1 MNADANAASAKR
13 KNLDRLLR
21 PRHVVYI
28 GGQRTEAGIRGVVES
43 GFTGEVWAVNPK
55 HQSIGDRPCFSSV
68 AELPAP
74 PDAAFIAVPREPTID
89 IVRQLAKVGAG
100 GAVCYAA
107 GYGEIDAAGQALQD
121 ELTLAAGDVAVLG
134 PNCYG
139 FVNYVDKVAIWPHK
153 AAQRDVERG
162 PAFTAQ
168 SGNVALNLMF
178 NQRGVPFSYVIS
190 TGNEAVLGTSDFIE
204 ALLDDPRVT
213 AIGLYIE
220 AIRDVAGF
228 SRAAAR
234 ALEQGV
240 PIVALKAGKSAE
252 ARRVAMTH
260 TGSLSGSEAAYAA
273 LFERLAISRAD
284 SPAMLLEQLK
294 ALSITGPLPGNRI
307 AVFTCSG
314 GESAL
319 VSDLAARHG
328 LALPQPSQAQ
338 HEALR
343 EVLPDF
349 ANIVNP
355 LDYNTA
361 IWGQREPLE
370 RVFTAIMAKG
380 YDAAIL
386 IIDYLKDAGFYHM
399 NDAAIDALAA
409 AMKTTGCLALHGCSL
424 SESVTGEAQARMVAA
439 GIAPLQ
445 GLDHA
450 IAAVGAAAAYGA
462 RRRAIFENGGAAS
475 VALPPARP
483 VIDGARVL
491 DEHASKQRLAAY
503 GLAVPDGRIADAAG
517 AADAVEAVG
526 YPVVVRALSAELS
539 HKSEAGAVHLGLANA
554 GEVADAVAA
563 MGEALGIGRFLVEP
577 MIEDAVCELIVGVS
591 QDPALGLVLVVGGG
605 GVLVEALRDT
615 TALLLPT
622 DRASVAR
629 AIGGL
634 NAAVLLAGVRGRP
647 PGDVEAAIDAVLA
660 VADFAEANRDRL
672 AELDVNPLIVGSEG
686 RGAIAVDALIR
697 IAHQ

>member
-1 MNADANAASAKR
+1 MSPDAASAKR
-13 KNLDRLLR
+13 KNLERLLR

-28 GGQRTEAGIRGVVES
+28 GGQRVEAGIGGVIES
-43 GFTGEVWAVNPK
+43 GFAGEVWAVNPK
-55 HQSIGDRPCFSSV
+55 YQSIGDRPCFKSI
-68 AELPAP
+68 ADLPEP
-74 PDAAFIAVPREPTID
+74 PDASFIAVPREPTID
-89 IVRQLAKVGAG
+89 VVRQLAAAGAG

-121 ELTLAAGDVAVLG
+121 DLAAAAGDLAVLG

-139 FVNYVDKVAIWPHK
+139 FVNYVDKVAIWPH
-153 AAQRDVERG
+153 APARRAVERG
-162 PAFTAQ
+162 PAFIAQ

-220 AIRDVAGF
+220 AIKDVAGF

-234 ALEQGV
+234 ALDQGV
-240 PIVALKAGKSAE
+240 PMVALKAGKSAE

-294 ALSITGPLPGNRI
+294 ALSITGPLPGNRL

-328 LALPQPSQAQ
+328 IALPQPSRAQ

-343 EVLPDF
+343 AVLPDF

-355 LDYNTA
+355 LDYNTG
-361 IWGQREPLE
+361 IYGQREPLE
-370 RVFTAIMAKG
+370 KVFTAIMAEG

-386 IIDYLKDAGFYHM
+386 IIDYLKDAGYDHM
-399 NDAAIDALAA
+399 VDAAIDALIAA
-409 AMKTTGCLALHGCSL
+409 SKATGCLALHGCSL
-424 SESVTGEAQARMVAA
+424 SESVTEEAQARMVAE

-450 IAAVGAAAAYGA
+450 IAGIGAAVAYGA
-462 RRRAIFENGGAAS
+462 RRRAIFEAGGAAS
-475 VALPPARP
+475 VVLPPARP
-483 VIDGARVL
+483 AIDGARVL
-491 DEHASKQRLAAY
+491 DEHDSKQRLAGH
-503 GLAVPDGRIADAAG
+503 GLAVPDGRIADGAG
-517 AADAVEAVG
+517 AAAAARAVG
-526 YPVVVRALSAELS
+526 YPVVVKALSAELT
-539 HKSEAGAVHLGLANA
+539 HKSEAGAVHLGLSTA
-554 GEVADAVAA
+554 GEVAAAVAA
-563 MGEALGIGRFLVEP
+563 MGDALGIDRFLVEP
-577 MIEDAVCELIVGVS
+577 MIGDAVCELIVGVTR
-591 QDPALGLVLVVGGG
+591 DPALGLVLVVGGG
-605 GVLVEALRDT
+605 GVLVEVADDT

-622 DRASVAR
+622 DRAAVAR

-634 NAAVLLAGVRGRP
+634 KAAVLLGGFRGRP
-647 PGDVEAAIDAVLA
+647 AGDVEAAIDAVLC
-660 VADFAEANRDRL
+660 VARFAEANRDRL
-672 AELDVNPLIVGSEG
+672 CELDVNPLIVRPEG

-697 IAHQ
+697 IADQ

>member
-1 MNADANAASAKR
+1 MSPDATSAKR
-13 KNLDRLLR
+13 KNLERLLR
-21 PRHVVYI
+21 PRHVAYI
-28 GGQRTEAGIRGVVES
+28 GGRRTEAGIRGVVES
-43 GFTGEVWAVNPK
+43 GFAGEVWAVNPK
-55 HQSIGDRPCFSSV
+55 YQSIGDRPCFKSI
-68 AELPAP
+68 AELPEP
-74 PDAAFIAVPREPTID
+74 PDASFIAVPREPTID
-89 IVRQLAKVGAG
+89 VVRQLAEAGAG
-100 GAVCYAA
+100 GAVCFAA

-121 ELTLAAGDVAVLG
+121 DLAAAAGDVAVLG

-139 FVNYVDKVAIWPHK
+139 FVNYVDKVAIWPHRP
-153 AAQRDVERG
+153 AQREVERG
-162 PAFTAQ
+162 PAFIAQ

-190 TGNEAVLGTSDFIE
+190 TGNEAVLGANDFIE

-240 PIVALKAGKSAE
+240 PMVALKAGKSEE

-260 TGSLSGSEAAYAA
+260 TGSLSGSETAYAA

-284 SPAMLLEQLK
+284 SPALLLEQLK
-294 ALSITGPLPGNRI
+294 ALSITGPLPGNKL

-328 LALPQPSQAQ
+328 LALPQPSEAQ
-338 HEALR
+338 REALR

-361 IWGQREPLE
+361 IYGQREPLE
-370 RVFTAIMAKG
+370 QVFTAIMADG

-386 IIDYLKDAGFYHM
+386 IIDYLKDAGYDHLV
-399 NDAAIDALAA
+399 DAAIDALIVAK
-409 AMKTTGCLALHGCSL
+409 KTTGCLALYGCSL
-424 SESVTGEAQARMVAA
+424 SESVTAEAQARMVAE

-450 IAAVGAAAAYGA
+450 IAGVGAAAAYGA
-462 RRRAIFENGGAAS
+462 RRRAIFETGGAAS
-475 VALPPARP
+475 VVLPPARP
-483 VIDGARVL
+483 AIDGASVL
-491 DEHASKQRLAAY
+491 DEHDSKQRLAAH
-503 GLAVPDGRIADAAG
+503 GLAVPDGRVADAAG
-517 AADAVEAVG
+517 AADAAEAVG
-526 YPVVVRALSAELS
+526 YPVAVKALSPELT
-539 HKSEAGAVHLGLANA
+539 HKSEAGAVCLGLANA
-554 GEVADAVAA
+554 AEVAGAVAG
-563 MGEALGIGRFLVEP
+563 MGDALGIGRFLVEP
-577 MIEDAVCELIVGVS
+577 MIDDAVCELIVGVN
-591 QDPALGLVLVVGGG
+591 QDPALGMVLVVGGG
-605 GVLVEALRDT
+605 GVLVEVVGDSR
-615 TALLLPT
+615 ALLLPT
-622 DRASVAR
+622 DRDSVAR

-634 NAAVLLAGVRGRP
+634 KAAVLLAGFRGRP
-647 PGDVEAAIDAVLA
+647 AGDVEAAVDAVLA
-660 VADFAEANRDRL
+660 VARFAEANRDRL
-672 AELDVNPLIVGSEG
+672 AELDVNPLIVRPEG
-686 RGAIAVDALIR
+686 CGAIAVDALIR
-697 IAHQ
+697 IADQ